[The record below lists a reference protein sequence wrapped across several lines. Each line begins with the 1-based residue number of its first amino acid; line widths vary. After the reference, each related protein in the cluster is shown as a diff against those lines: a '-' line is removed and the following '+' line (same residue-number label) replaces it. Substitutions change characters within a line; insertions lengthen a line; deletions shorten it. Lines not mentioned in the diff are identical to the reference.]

1 MIIELAVT
9 AGIAVIL
16 VYYVRDV
23 TRKVLAKHFEL
34 REELGELES
43 RFSNLKNELESEIWD
58 VKSSV
63 SSGER
68 GGVRDEVNKNLR
80 EIEEKL
86 KKLESS
92 LRDLQK
98 FETKANYELGS
109 IKLEVEK
116 TNRRV
121 DSIEEKL
128 EKTGGD
134 VLKEELKDEL
144 LSELKEEIE
153 HLEEAIERRK
163 QTEVE
168 EFLEVIKAAV
178 TLQPEK
184 LSSGMAEAKRALL
197 SLRDIAKVY
206 VLTGRGQR
214 EFRELKANLVE
225 LLKNLRKLAIVSIPD
240 ENVYAAFNDII
251 VKVKRLDIPMR
262 VERDGR
268 ERELNPEKSF
278 IRIHKIVYELAGEL
292 DRIADEL
299 QEPIP
304 VTPVEKEFYEKLRR
318 QFEELEKLEE
328 QVRRLILK
336 LNTEKETIP
345 RKRMKALRTYLETSA
360 YDATDLWGGL
370 SKSE

>member
-1 MIIELAVT
+1 MEMIIELAVT

-43 RFSNLKNELESEIWD
+43 RFSNLKNELESEIGD
-58 VKSSV
+58 IKSSV

-68 GGVRDEVNKNLR
+68 GVRDEVNKNLR

-92 LRDLQK
+92 LRNLQK

-109 IKLEVEK
+109 VKLEVEK

-128 EKTGGD
+128 EKTGD
-134 VLKEELKDEL
+134 VLKEELKEEL
-144 LSELKEEIE
+144 LSELEEEIE

-225 LLKNLRKLAIVSIPD
+225 LLKSLRKLTIVSIPD

-262 VERDGR
+262 VERDGK

-278 IRIHKIVYELAGEL
+278 IRIHKMVYELAGEL

-345 RKRMKALRTYLETSA
+345 REENESLEDILR
-360 YDATDLWGGL
+360 DLGL
-370 SKSE
+370 